1 MISIYFSFIAIGFY
15 DSFILT
21 GGRMFANK
29 TFANKTF
36 ANGESPG
43 NILAKVQWT
52 FANWRNSRGC
62 IGESTVDFRPIGESE
77 VDYLSCHGT
86 ILI

>member
-1 MISIYFSFIAIGFY
+1 
-15 DSFILT
+15 
-21 GGRMFANK
+21 MFANK
-29 TFANKTF
+29 KFANKTF

-43 NILAKVQWT
+43 VYWRKYGGPSPIGEIPVDVLAKVQWT
-52 FANWRNSRGC
+52 FANWRNSTGC
-62 IGESTVDFRPIGESE
+62 IGESE